1 MIEEIEQIEKLKEK
15 KNTVILAHNYV
26 GSDIKEVADV
36 VTGSLGMIRAGR
48 DTNADVIVVCGV
60 DFMVENVAIMN
71 PDKIVLNPVKNA
83 MCPLAQK
90 ITPQIVLDAKH
101 KHPHSH
107 TLIYMNSSAKVKAIA
122 DCVCTADNAV
132 EIATEL
138 DGGKP
143 ILFGPDYCLSYY
155 VQKRMWHEVINVPTN
170 SYCPIHHKITCVDVM
185 NAKKQQPFAEV
196 VGHPECRPEV
206 QDCADFMGSSTE
218 TIAHCKKSKT
228 NKFLVADEV
237 GSIYSLKRS
246 IPNKSFHP
254 IGKPML
260 CPGMKKAKL
269 TDVLNVLE
277 TEKNRVT
284 ISKDISTNAKIAMD
298 RMFELS

>member
-1 MIEEIEQIEKLKEK
+1 MIEEIEKLKEE
-15 KNTVILAHNYV
+15 KNAVILAHNYV
-26 GSDIKEVADV
+26 GSEIKEVADV
-36 VTGSLGMIRAGR
+36 VTGSLGMIRAGM
-48 DTNADVIVVCGV
+48 DTNADVIIVCGV

-71 PDKIVLNPVKNA
+71 PDTIVLNPVKTA
-83 MCPLAQK
+83 RCPLAQK
-90 ITPQIVLDAKH
+90 ITPKMVLDAKQE
-101 KHPHSH
+101 HPHSH
-107 TLIYMNSSAKVKAIA
+107 TLIYMNSSAKVKAIS

-138 DGGKP
+138 NGGKP

-170 SYCPIHHKITCVDVM
+170 SYCPIHHKITCIDVM
-185 NAKKQQPFAEV
+185 NTKKQHPLAEV

-206 QDCADFMGSSTE
+206 QDGADFLGSSTE
-218 TIAHCKKSKT
+218 TIAYCKESKT
-228 NKFLVADEV
+228 NEFLVADEV
-237 GSIYSLKRS
+237 GSLDALKTK

-269 TDVLNVLE
+269 ADVLNVLE
-277 TEKNRVT
+277 TEENRIT
-284 ISKDISTNAKIAMD
+284 IPKDIAMNAKMAID

>member
-1 MIEEIEQIEKLKEK
+1 MIEQIERLKEK
-15 KNTVILAHNYV
+15 NNAVIIAHNYV
-26 GSDIKEVADV
+26 GSEIKEVADV
-36 VTGSLGMIRAGR
+36 VTGSLGLLQAGMNT
-48 DTNADVIVVCGV
+48 DADIIVVCGV
-60 DFMVENVAIMN
+60 DFMVENIAVLN
-71 PDKIVLNPVKNA
+71 SDKVVLNPVKKA
-83 MCPLAQK
+83 ICPLAQK
-90 ITPQIVLDAKH
+90 ITPKILLDAKH
-101 KHPHSH
+101 NNPEAH
-107 TLIYMNSSAKVKAIA
+107 TLIYMNSPAKVKAIA

-138 DGGKP
+138 NGGKP

-170 SYCPIHHKITCVDVM
+170 SYCPIHHKITCVDVI
-185 NAKKQQPFAEV
+185 NAKKQHPFAEV
-196 VGHPECRPEV
+196 AGHPECRPEV

-218 TIAHCKKSKT
+218 TIAHCKESKT
-228 NKFLVADEV
+228 NEFLVADEV
-237 GSIYSLKRS
+237 GSIDSLKTA

-269 TDVLNVLE
+269 TDVLHVLE
-277 TEKNRVT
+277 TEENRVT
-284 ISKDISTNAKIAMD
+284 IPKDIARNAKMAID